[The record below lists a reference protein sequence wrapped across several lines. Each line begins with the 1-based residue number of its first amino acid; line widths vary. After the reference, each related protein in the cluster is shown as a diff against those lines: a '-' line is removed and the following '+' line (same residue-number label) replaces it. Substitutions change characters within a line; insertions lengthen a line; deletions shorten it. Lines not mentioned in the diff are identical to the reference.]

1 MRSTDT
7 LFLAKLAWNVDHFG
21 VVYIVVQT
29 LKFTIANNLFCE
41 AIDGSRRSGAGGSI
55 RRRTQHKCG
64 EISVVTR
71 VAGLPKRNRKHKG
84 FARPDSSLV
93 ARVSI
98 ATRVC
103 DLERAVA
110 KCCNSG
116 ITAFHSGHCS
126 SRCCYRRH
134 SGRGCSKHRHV
145 SVVGRIQASS
155 TSGVLCRCHARRS
168 NSVLCGLRFLNRRHS
183 GRGRSHRRHSG
194 LMRTKHSPFRT
205 SMYNVNTS
213 KIERGNTH

>member
-134 SGRGCSKHRHV
+134 SGL
-145 SVVGRIQASS
+145 GRS
-155 TSGVLCRCHARRS
+155 H
-168 NSVLCGLRFLNRRHS
+168 RRHS
-183 GRGRSHRRHSG
+183 GLGRHYRVECGGVANHRRHSG